1 MSSSLTYL
9 FNGLFAP
16 LVFNFL
22 RYCYVLAVDCLS
34 CEYLA
39 KTSHSC
45 ALFTPV
51 IVSVAVQSFLVGYTP
66 LSDFFLLFLELLE

>member
-9 FNGLFAP
+9 LNGLFAP
-16 LVFNFL
+16 LVFKFL
-22 RYCYVLAVDCLS
+22 RYCYILAVDCLS
-34 CEYLA
+34 CEYLV

-51 IVSVAVQSFLVGYTP
+51 IVSVAVQRFLVGYT
-66 LSDFFLLFLELLE
+66 SVYDFLFLFLEHLE

>member
-1 MSSSLTYL
+1 MSSLLTYL
-9 FNGLFAP
+9 LNGLFAP
-16 LVFNFL
+16 LVFKFL
-22 RYCYVLAVDCLS
+22 RYCYILAVDCLS

-51 IVSVAVQSFLVGYTP
+51 IVSVAVQRFLVGYT
-66 LSDFFLLFLELLE
+66 SVYDFLFLFLEHLE